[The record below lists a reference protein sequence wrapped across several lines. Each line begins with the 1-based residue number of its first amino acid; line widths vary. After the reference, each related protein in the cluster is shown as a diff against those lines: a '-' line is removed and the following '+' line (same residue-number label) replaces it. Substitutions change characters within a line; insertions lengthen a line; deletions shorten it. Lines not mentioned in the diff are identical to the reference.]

1 MSKKQKIIFG
11 VIFTLCF
18 LIQILPVI
26 RSGLQ
31 YNYGLGFWGSNGH
44 DAIWHLSLINH
55 IKNPFRID
63 LPIFAGEIL
72 KNYHPFFDILIAF
85 FVSITHISSTIWYFQ
100 IFPIITTTILLIT
113 SFFLGRRLTSKFSGG
128 LLLMFF

>member
-11 VIFTLCF
+11 ITFLFCF

-26 RSGLQ
+26 RSGLK

-55 IKNPFRID
+55 IKNP
-63 LPIFAGEIL
+63 LEIEMPSLSGQVL
-72 KNYHPFFDILIAF
+72 KNYHPFYDILIAF
-85 FVSITHISSTIWYFQ
+85 FSTITQPKELAKEFRN
-100 IFPIITTTILLIT
+100 INKTPPVNFFV
-113 SFFLGRRLTSKFSGG
+113 SF
-128 LLLMFF
+128 